1 MKKSIIFLMSILLT
15 VSCCQNAQSRNPK
28 NTHII
33 VGISPFQPKS
43 AILKQKNQFGD
54 ALKIVM
60 NIVTNKMD
68 SGDKLSLIDTDNLRE
83 IAYFHYPNNINLT
96 AKLKTKY
103 IAKPL
108 KETFIYYKDKEP
120 ENKSGNL
127 NIPKFMKLL
136 KDRIAIIDSKNIE
149 IVFIGSPIH
158 KSKNPKFNFDNG
170 WLSDAAFFQDTPF
183 RAKGEK
189 SFRHIKFHM
198 IFVGFKFVNLKHQ
211 EGLERFWSLYFST
224 RGGDLISFTPDIK
237 AYERIKE
244 DLQSKFF
251 MINPK
256 DAEFLTLHLPNRKLN
271 IKQKRHKPRIRNYM
285 ISSLEIITTWET
297 KNGTS
302 ADIDSYLL
310 IKPQN
315 AIVNFKNRSFRKGNQ
330 KAHFYKELS
339 NSSSVKNGFEHILL
353 NNFDINNVD
362 LWLNSY
368 SRYPNNLKVKG
379 QVSINIDNEATP
391 HFIPFEISRQSKG
404 TDFKK
409 RHKSKAWTNINL
421 NQFFQNIASEGGVYD
436 DR

>member
-1 MKKSIIFLMSILLT
+1 MQKSIILLISILLT

-83 IAYFHYPNNINLT
+83 IACFHYPSNIKLT
-96 AKLKTKY
+96 SKLKTKY

-120 ENKSGNL
+120 ENQSGNL

-136 KDRIAIIDSKNIE
+136 KDRIAIIDNKNIE
-149 IVFIGSPIH
+149 VVFIGSPIH
-158 KSKNPKFNFDNG
+158 KSKNPKFNFDHG
-170 WLSDAAFFQDTPF
+170 WLSDAAFYQDTPF
-183 RAKGEK
+183 RATGDN
-189 SFRHIKFHM
+189 SFRRIKFHM
-198 IFVGFKFVNLKHQ
+198 IFVGFRFVNLKHQ
-211 EGLERFWSLYFST
+211 EGLERFWSLYFKMNEAE
-224 RGGDLISFTPDIK
+224 LITFNPDIK

-244 DLQSKFF
+244 DIQSKFF
-251 MINPK
+251 QIDPK
-256 DAEFLTLHLPNRKLN
+256 DIKYLTLHLPERQPT
-271 IKQKRHKPRIRNYM
+271 IKKKRHRPKKRNSM

-297 KNGTS
+297 KSGKS
-302 ADIDSYLL
+302 ADIDLHLL
-310 IKPQN
+310 LKSQK
-315 AIVNFKNRSFRKGNQ
+315 AIVNFQNRKFERGNQ
-330 KAHFYKELS
+330 KAQFYKALS
-339 NSSSVKNGFEHILL
+339 KSSSVKNGFENILL
-353 NNFDINNVD
+353 NNFNINDLD

-368 SRYPNNLKVKG
+368 SRYPRKVKVKG
-379 QVSINIDNEATP
+379 KVSINFDNEATP
-391 HFIPFEISRQSKG
+391 YLIPFEISRQSNG
-404 TDFKK
+404 TDFKD
-409 RHKSKAWTNINL
+409 RHKSKAWTNINIY
-421 NQFFQNIASEGGVYD
+421 QFFQVASGGNAYD